1 MPAIRLFVCEAQP
14 VVVEGLT
21 RILDAYP
28 DFALAGTAAT
38 PSEALPRIQ
47 ALQPDLILID
57 QASGTRPIF
66 NFLSEV
72 RTLAPQA
79 RVVLWVVDIAEIE
92 SFRALQ
98 LGARGILRRT
108 LPVEAMIDCLH
119 TVAKGNLWLEH
130 SLSDQLVGVLS
141 RKVQNRLT
149 PREREIVRAVCRG
162 MKNKEIAGL
171 LHITAGTVKVHL
183 MHIFE
188 KTGVKDRF
196 ELAVQGAKLL
206 GLESEEALS
215 AH

>member
-21 RILDAYP
+21 RILDAHP
-28 DFALAGTAAT
+28 DVALIGTAPT
-38 PSEALPRIQ
+38 PSDSLACLRT
-47 ALQPDLILID
+47 LQPDLILID
-57 QASGTRPIF
+57 QAAGIRQVF

-79 RVVLWVVDIAEIE
+79 RVILWVNDLAEIE

-108 LPVEAMIDCLH
+108 LPVAAMIDCLH

-130 SLSDQLVGVLS
+130 SLSDHLVGVLS
-141 RKVQNRLT
+141 RKSTNRLT

-171 LHITAGTVKVHL
+171 LHITPGTVKVHL

-188 KTGVKDRF
+188 
-196 ELAVQGAKLL
+196 
-206 GLESEEALS
+206 
-215 AH
+215 